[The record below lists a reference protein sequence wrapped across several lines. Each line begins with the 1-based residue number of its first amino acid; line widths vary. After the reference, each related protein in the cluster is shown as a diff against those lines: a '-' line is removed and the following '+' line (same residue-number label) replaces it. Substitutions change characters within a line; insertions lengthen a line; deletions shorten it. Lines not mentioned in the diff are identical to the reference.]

1 MIITGSNA
9 FCNYSAEKKKKF
21 RLESEVR
28 FKCKYL
34 KKKKGGG
41 FIISDPND
49 CVSFYFGE
57 LLCTANQHFS
67 WS

>member
-9 FCNYSAEKKKKF
+9 FCNYSAEKKTNLDWKVKSVSNVNIF
-21 RLESEVR
+21 
-28 FKCKYL
+28 
-34 KKKKGGG
+34 KKKGGD

-57 LLCTANQHFS
+57 LLCTASQHFS